1 MPQLRKDPVVGRWV
15 IIASDR
21 KFRPSSFIVE
31 ESLEPEGQF
40 CPFCSGNEEK
50 TPPEIYAVRPDMSPP
65 NSPGWTVRVVPNK
78 YPALK
83 IEGTLDKK
91 GEGMYDLMNGIGAH
105 EVVIE
110 SPEHSLQMEDFSLDH
125 LGTIIRVYRDR
136 CIDLKRDQRLRYLM
150 LFKNFGKEAGASLVH
165 SHTQIIATP
174 VTPKRVKEELA
185 GAKRYYEYKDR
196 CVFCDMLDQEI
207 EKKER
212 VVAVNQG
219 FIAMA
224 PFASR
229 FPFETWIVPIRH
241 SPDFEAL
248 SESEEK
254 QFAEIIHIVLKK
266 LSLALTK
273 PPYNFVL
280 HSSPNRYFRPGHW
293 ETIEKDYHWHLEVIP
308 RLTNAGGFEWGTG
321 FYINPTSPEEAAE
334 FLQSVTIE

>member
-136 CIDLKRDQRLRYLM
+136 CIDLREIGLRYPDAFQELWERGRR
-150 LFKNFGKEAGASLVH
+150 FSCTFSHSDYRYSCYAETGKGRACG
-165 SHTQIIATP
+165 
-174 VTPKRVKEELA
+174 RKE
-185 GAKRYYEYKDR
+185 
-196 CVFCDMLDQEI
+196 
-207 EKKER
+207 
-212 VVAVNQG
+212 
-219 FIAMA
+219 
-224 PFASR
+224 
-229 FPFETWIVPIRH
+229 
-241 SPDFEAL
+241 
-248 SESEEK
+248 
-254 QFAEIIHIVLKK
+254 VL
-266 LSLALTK
+266 
-273 PPYNFVL
+273 
-280 HSSPNRYFRPGHW
+280 
-293 ETIEKDYHWHLEVIP
+293 
-308 RLTNAGGFEWGTG
+308 
-321 FYINPTSPEEAAE
+321 
-334 FLQSVTIE
+334 